1 MGKRLLRVLTLVRG
15 SLSTGDLGWKLLL
28 IVELGLK
35 ESKRCVP
42 LEFLIRRSSN
52 KRYFQSKFTS
62 ETQMRNEDLVTL
74 AEKGTKKTN
83 KEKNSYLSKGL

>member
-35 ESKRCVP
+35 ESKRCAP
-42 LEFLIRRSSN
+42 LEFHKPMN
-52 KRYFQSKFTS
+52 KGFMGYFRSKFTS

-74 AEKGTKKTN
+74 AEKGDEKDNLGKKC
-83 KEKNSYLSKGL
+83 LSK

>member
-1 MGKRLLRVLTLVRG
+1 MGKRLLRFLTLVRG

-42 LEFLIRRSSN
+42 LEFHKPMN
-52 KRYFQSKFTS
+52 KGFMGMKRYFQSKFTS
-62 ETQMRNEDLVTL
+62 ETQMRNEDLGRERD
-74 AEKGTKKTN
+74 EKDKFGKKC
-83 KEKNSYLSKGL
+83 LSK

>member
-1 MGKRLLRVLTLVRG
+1 MVKRLLRFLTLVRG

-35 ESKRCVP
+35 KSKRCVP
-42 LEFLIRRSSN
+42 LEFHKPMN
-52 KRYFQSKFTS
+52 KGFMGMKRYCQSKLTS

-74 AEKGTKKTN
+74 GDEKDKF
-83 KEKNSYLSKGL
+83 

>member
-1 MGKRLLRVLTLVRG
+1 MGKRLLRFLTLVRA
-15 SLSTGDLGWKLLL
+15 TGDLGWKQLL

-42 LEFLIRRSSN
+42 LEFHKPMN
-52 KRYFQSKFTS
+52 KGFMGMKRYFQSKFTS

-74 AEKGTKKTN
+74 GDEKDKFGKKC
-83 KEKNSYLSKGL
+83 LSK